1 MDLAQDFKD
10 KVVLITGSSRGI
22 GKACAKAFSDVGC
35 RVIIHYSR
43 NEAAAMEA
51 KKFLNTKTQLIQA
64 DLSHES
70 GCKKLISEAGKTFG
84 KIDSLVINH
93 GIWERGEIDK
103 ITANEINRTIDLNLK
118 SIFYLT
124 RETIPFFPVNKG
136 GSIVLI
142 SSTAGQR
149 GEANYSQYAASKGG
163 VIALTKSLAVELAPR
178 KIRVNSV
185 APGWVK
191 TDMANDVLQG
201 DYLKEIIAT
210 IPLRKIAEAEDI
222 APSVVFLASNYANH
236 ITGEILNVN
245 GGSVLCG

>member
-1 MDLAQDFKD
+1 MDLAKNFND

-22 GKACAKAFSDVGC
+22 GRACAKTFSELGC
-35 RVIIHYSR
+35 KIAIHY
-43 NEAAAMEA
+43 NKNATAAMEV
-51 KKFLNTKTQLIQA
+51 KESMNTETQILQA

-70 GCKKLISEAGKTFG
+70 GCKKLISEAGETFG
-84 KIDSLVINH
+84 KIDILVINH
-93 GIWERGEIDK
+93 GIWERGEINK
-103 ITANEINRTIDLNLK
+103 ITTNDLNRTIDLNLK
-118 SIFYLT
+118 SLFYLT
-124 RETIPFFPVNKG
+124 RETIPFFPSNKG
-136 GSIVLI
+136 GSIILI

-178 KIRVNSV
+178 KIRVNAV

-210 IPLRKIAEAEDI
+210 IPLKKIAAPEDI

>member
-1 MDLAQDFKD
+1 MDLAKDLKD

-22 GKACAKAFSDVGC
+22 GKACAKAFSDLGC
-35 RVIIHYSR
+35 SVIIHYSK
-43 NEAAAMEA
+43 NEASAMEV
-51 KKFLNTKTQLIQA
+51 KKSLTTKTQIIQA
-64 DLSHES
+64 DLSTES
-70 GCKKLISEAGKTFG
+70 GCVKLISEAGEMFTN
-84 KIDSLVINH
+84 IDVLVINH

-103 ITANEINRTIDLNLK
+103 ITATDINRTIDLNLK
-118 SIFYLT
+118 SLFYLT
-124 RETIPFFPVNKG
+124 REVIPFFPVDSG

-163 VIALTKSLAVELAPR
+163 VIALTKSLAVELASR

-210 IPLRKIAEAEDI
+210 IPLRKIAKAEDV